1 MFLHRCDDS
10 SLVAHWY
17 AVHTRSNF
25 EQQAV
30 GEIAGKGFEV
40 YLPAFQ
46 LVRQWKDRKKV
57 ISRPLFSGY
66 FFVRTADT
74 NERRIAVLKTPGVV
88 QILGYGKTINPVPED
103 QVESIRQMLS
113 ANVPCFAHPFLQEG
127 SRVRIRRGALKDL
140 EGLLVRF
147 KNGYRL
153 VLSVDMLCQSVAT
166 EVDINDVE
174 PLGFSNA
181 ARSRIA

>member
-1 MFLHRCDDS
+1 MSIYSREE
-10 SLVAHWY
+10 AGQQAAWY

-30 GEIAGKGFEV
+30 AEVAGKGFEV

-46 LVRQWKDRKKV
+46 LIRQWKDRKKV
-57 ISRPLFSGY
+57 IRRPLFPGY
-66 FFVRTADT
+66 FFARMADT
-74 NERRIAVLKTPGVV
+74 NARRIDVLKASGVV
-88 QILGYGKTINPVPED
+88 QILGSGKNIEAVPDE
-103 QVESIRQMLS
+103 QVESIRRMLS
-113 ANVPCFAHPFLQEG
+113 AEVPCFAHPFLQEG

-140 EGLLVRF
+140 EGLLVRI

-166 EVDINDVE
+166 EVDMNDIE
-174 PLGFSNA
+174 PLGFSTL
-181 ARSRIA
+181 ARPRIA